1 MNHGVQ
7 SERQR
12 QVFEFRGQVA
22 EYFKIWLVNVLL
34 SIITLGLYS
43 PWATVRTRRYFH
55 GNTVLA
61 GAHFDYHANARS
73 ILIARVILVLFIV
86 GGSFIAGNDALRAG
100 LHSTLIF
107 ILLPWALVRGF
118 AFNARNTSYR
128 GVRFDFVRR
137 YRKLYLISTPLIV
150 AVVAFNYLIAAA
162 EALRPYQE
170 LSPAMVAVFFAAA
183 GVLFIASPFTTRAY
197 HRFKASQHRLGRAA
211 FKFDSPPLRLYLGA
225 LWLIPLCATAALV
238 GIAWVFLSTEWLQ
251 TMFNED
257 DAFAVYLLALALT
270 FIIAYLLLTSRL
282 FQLYWRGVAAEHAR
296 IVCRVSMWRF
306 ALAIR
311 LVNLIAILVTLG
323 LAVPWARIRRARYLA
338 ARLAVEVDA
347 PALDALFADAARA
360 DGAFGEAFAA
370 GEGFDFDVGLI

>member
-1 MNHGVQ
+1 MNHSVQ

-12 QVFEFRGQVA
+12 HAFEFRGRSV

-34 SIITLGLYS
+34 SVITLGVYS

-73 ILIARVILVLFIV
+73 ILIARVILVLFII

-128 GVRFDFVRR
+128 GIRFDFVRR
-137 YRKLYLISTPLIV
+137 YRRLYLLFVPLIA

-162 EALRPYQE
+162 EALGPYQE
-170 LSPAMVAVFFAAA
+170 LSPAANATFFAAA
-183 GVLFIASPFTTRAY
+183 AVLFIASPFTTRAY

-211 FKFDSPPLRLYLGA
+211 FVFRAPPLRLYLAA
-225 LWLIPLCATAALV
+225 LWLLPLGAAAV
-238 GIAWVFLSTEWLQ
+238 AAGVAWMFLGTEYLQ
-251 TMFNED
+251 TMFNAD
-257 DAFAVYLLALALT
+257 DAFAVYLLLLALT
-270 FIIAYLLLTSRL
+270 FIIVYLLLTSRL
-282 FQLYWRGVAAEHAR
+282 FQLYWRGVASQHGR
-296 IVCRVSMWRF
+296 IICRVSMWRF
-306 ALAIR
+306 AFVIR
-311 LVNLIAILVTLG
+311 LVNLIATLLTLG
-323 LAVPWARIRRARYLA
+323 LAIPWARIRRARYLA
-338 ARLAVEVDA
+338 AHLAVEVDA
-347 PALDALFADAARA
+347 AALDALFADAAHA